1 MLVFVEILLT
11 ILAVLIFIMGF
22 KFRQGKWLRLIAGNI
37 FNDNPIEAKSVAPY
51 VGIVMY
57 MANIFI
63 LITVISIWYFS

>member
-1 MLVFVEILLT
+1 
-11 ILAVLIFIMGF
+11 MGF